1 MDRGSTQSTNGP
13 APSNSVLD
21 PPKSHSQILQV
32 QCIISPNRK
41 TNPPK
46 IQNKEYRTRLKIQQR
61 VPRGAVDCSSP
72 LRHSLAGAWQQLE
85 MVEIE
90 PFTGV

>member
-1 MDRGSTQSTNGP
+1 MDLPPPTQSSILLPNP
-13 APSNSVLD
+13 I
-21 PPKSHSQILQV
+21 PKSFQV

-61 VPRGAVDCSSP
+61 VPRGAVDRSSP
-72 LRHSLAGAWQQLE
+72 LRHSLVGAWQQLE

-90 PFTGV
+90 PFTGM